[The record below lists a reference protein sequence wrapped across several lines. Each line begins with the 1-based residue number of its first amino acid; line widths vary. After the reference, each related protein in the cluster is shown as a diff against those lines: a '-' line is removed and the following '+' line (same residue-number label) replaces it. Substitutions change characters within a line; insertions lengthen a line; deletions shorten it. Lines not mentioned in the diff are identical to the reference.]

1 MTGFALMLSYVL
13 GSVPT
18 GAWLAR
24 TRGVDIRQVGSGNTG
39 ATNVARALGPAAGI
53 GTLLFDACKGALAV
67 AVGYAFGADALTAA
81 LCGALAVL
89 GHNYSPFLRF
99 AGGKGVAT
107 TLGLLL
113 AVNPVLGACAL
124 AAGLTVMLVTRLVS
138 LGSVVGAVTAVLA
151 AATLGGAP
159 WQLPL
164 VAALAGLL
172 VWRHR
177 ANLVR
182 LRAGTEPRFG
192 ERVAAA

>member
-1 MTGFALMLSYVL
+1 MLSYVL

-24 TRGVDIRQVGSGNTG
+24 ARGVDIRQVGSGNTG

-53 GTLLFDACKGALAV
+53 VTLLFDASKGALAV
-67 AVGYAFGADALTAA
+67 AAGQALGADALTAA
-81 LCGALAVL
+81 LCGALAVV

-99 AGGKGVAT
+99 SGGKGVAT

-113 AVNPVLGACAL
+113 AIHPLLGACAMV
-124 AAGLTVMLVTRLVS
+124 AGLAVMFVTRLVS

-151 AATLGGAP
+151 AVALGGAP
-159 WQLPL
+159 WQVPL

-177 ANLVR
+177 ANLAR

-192 ERVAAA
+192 ERVAAV